1 MSQTISPVVKQA
13 FYRPSSLLSIGVDA
27 KTIKGEK
34 FGYLTGILYLSPSD
48 LSGVQ
53 LCPMAE
59 AASCVFGC
67 LNMAGRGQF
76 NSVQLARLNKTKYY
90 LQDINGFMKQLS
102 GDIEK
107 LVKKASKL
115 GLIPVVRLNGTS
127 DIRWENIEF
136 FYIFVNDKVRRVNI
150 FELFPEVQFMD
161 YTKIPNRKDIP
172 SNYDLTFS
180 FSGADTFKKYNKQA
194 INSGK
199 RIAVVFRTSEEI
211 PEYFEGMQVVNGD
224 ESDLR
229 FLDPQGCV
237 VALYAK
243 GRARKDS
250 SGFVVDSLKYSTIK
264 IGVAA

>member
-1 MSQTISPVVKQA
+1 MAQANKPVVKP
-13 FYRPSSLLSIGVDA
+13 FYRPSSLLSVGVDA

-34 FGYLTGILYLSPSD
+34 YGYLTGILYLSPSD

-59 AASCVFGC
+59 AAQCIFGC

-76 NSVQLARLNKTKYY
+76 NSVQAARLNKTQYY
-90 LQDINGFMKQLS
+90 LQDRRAFMQDLVR
-102 GDIEK
+102 DIEK
-107 LVKKASKL
+107 LVRKAAKL
-115 GLIPVVRLNGTS
+115 NLIPVVRLNGTS
-127 DIRWENIEF
+127 DIRWEDIPATPRGEHMLS
-136 FYIFVNDKVRRVNI
+136 I
-150 FELFPEVQFMD
+150 FELFPAVQFMD
-161 YTKIPNRKDIP
+161 YTKIFNRKEIP

-194 INSGK
+194 IAAGL
-199 RIAVVFRTSEEI
+199 RVAVVFRTAQEI

-229 FLDPQGCV
+229 FLDPAGAV

-250 SGFVVDSLKYSTIK
+250 SGFVVDALKYSTIRLQ
-264 IGVAA
+264 VAA

>member
-1 MSQTISPVVKQA
+1 MAIANKPAVN
-13 FYRPSSLLSIGVDA
+13 FYRPSSLLSVGVDA

-48 LSGVQ
+48 LSGVN

-59 AASCVFGC
+59 AAQCIFGC

-76 NSVQLARLNKTKYY
+76 NSVQLARLNKTRYY
-90 LQDINGFMKQLS
+90 LGDRFAFMQDLVR
-102 GDIEK
+102 DILK
-107 LVKKASKL
+107 LKRKALKL
-115 GLIPVVRLNGTS
+115 GLVPVVRLNGTS
-127 DIRWENIEF
+127 DIRWEAITV
-136 FYIFVNDKVRRVNI
+136 YHGLNI
-150 FELFPEVQFMD
+150 FQMFPEVQFMD
-161 YTKIPNRKDIP
+161 YTKIFNRKEIP

-194 INSGK
+194 INAGL
-199 RIAVVFRTSEEI
+199 RVAVVFRTAAEI

-229 FLDPQGCV
+229 FLDPAGAV

-250 SGFVVDSLKYSTIK
+250 SGFVVDALKYSTIK
-264 IGVAA
+264 LEVAA

>member
-1 MSQTISPVVKQA
+1 MSKDNSPVVKPAA
-13 FYRPSSLLSIGVDA
+13 FYRPSSLLSVGVDA

-34 FGYLTGILYLSPSD
+34 FGYLTGILYLSPAD
-48 LSGVQ
+48 LSGVN
-53 LCPMAE
+53 LCSMAE
-59 AASCVFGC
+59 AAACKFGC

-76 NSVQLARLNKTKYY
+76 NSVQAARLNKTKYF
-90 LQDINGFMKQLS
+90 LNDPEAFMLDLVRDIK
-102 GDIEK
+102 K
-107 LVKKASKL
+107 LVNKAAKL
-115 GLIPVVRLNGTS
+115 NLIPVVRLNGTS
-127 DIRWENIEF
+127 DIRFE
-136 FYIFVNDKVRRVNI
+136 DKTVLHGRTI
-150 FELFPEVQFMD
+150 FEMFPEVQFMD

-199 RIAVVFRTSEEI
+199 RIAVVFRTAAEI

-229 FLDPQGCV
+229 FLDPAGVV

-250 SGFVVDSLKYSTIK
+250 SGFVVDSSKYRTIRMQ
-264 IGVAA
+264 VAA

>member
-1 MSQTISPVVKQA
+1 MSKTISPVVN
-13 FYRPSSLLSIGVDA
+13 FYRPSSLLSVGVDA

-53 LCPMAE
+53 LCPMA
-59 AASCVFGC
+59 AAANCVFGC

-76 NSVQLARLNKTKYY
+76 NSVQAARLNKTKYF
-90 LQDINGFMKQLS
+90 LQDRTLFMRDLER
-102 GDIEK
+102 DIEK
-107 LVKKASKL
+107 LLRKAKKL
-115 GLIPVVRLNGTS
+115 NLIPVVRLNGTS
-127 DIRWENIEF
+127 DIRWEDIAVF
-136 FYIFVNDKVRRVNI
+136 QFSSGKSFNI

-161 YTKIPNRKDIP
+161 YTKIPNRKNIP

-180 FSGADTFKKYNKQA
+180 FSGADTFKKFNKQA

-199 RIAVVFRTSEEI
+199 RVAVVFRTAAEI

-229 FLDPQGCV
+229 FLDPAGVV

-250 SGFVVDSLKYSTIK
+250 SGFVVDSSKYRTIK
-264 IGVAA
+264 LEVAA

>member
-1 MSQTISPVVKQA
+1 MTIVNSPVVN
-13 FYRPSSLLSIGVDA
+13 FYRPSSLLSVGVDA

-48 LSGVQ
+48 LSGVN

-59 AASCVFGC
+59 AANCVFGC

-76 NSVQLARLNKTKYY
+76 NSVQAARLNKTKYF
-90 LQDINGFMKQLS
+90 LQDQFAFMQDLVR
-102 GDIEK
+102 DI
-107 LVKKASKL
+107 SKL
-115 GLIPVVRLNGTS
+115 QRKAAKLNLIPVVRLNGTS
-127 DIRWENIEF
+127 DIRWE
-136 FYIFVNDKVRRVNI
+136 DKTALHGKTI
-150 FELFPEVQFMD
+150 FEMFPEVQFMD
-161 YTKIPNRKDIP
+161 YTKIPNRKEIP

-199 RIAVVFRTSEEI
+199 RLAVVFRTAAEI

-229 FLDPQGCV
+229 FLDPAGVV

-243 GRARKDS
+243 GRARKDT
-250 SGFVVDSLKYSTIK
+250 SGFVVDSGKYKTIK
-264 IGVAA
+264 LQVAA

>member
-1 MSQTISPVVKQA
+1 MTNVNSPVVN
-13 FYRPSSLLSIGVDA
+13 FYRPSSLLSVGVDA

-34 FGYLTGILYLSPSD
+34 FGYLTGILYLSPAD
-48 LSGVQ
+48 LSGVN
-53 LCPMAE
+53 LCSMAE
-59 AASCVFGC
+59 KAGCKFGC

-76 NSVQLARLNKTKYY
+76 NSVQAARLNKTKYF
-90 LQDINGFMKQLS
+90 LNDQDGFMLDLVR
-102 GDIEK
+102 DIKK
-107 LVKKASKL
+107 LVNKAAKL
-115 GLIPVVRLNGTS
+115 NLIPVVRLNGTT
-127 DIRWENIEF
+127 DIRWE
-136 FYIFVNDKVRRVNI
+136 DKTTLHGRTI
-150 FELFPEVQFMD
+150 FEVFPEVQFMD

-194 INSGK
+194 INSGN
-199 RIAVVFRTSEEI
+199 RMAVVFRTAAEI

-229 FLDPQGCV
+229 FLDPQGVV

-243 GRARKDS
+243 GRARKDT

-264 IGVAA
+264 LEVAA

>member
-1 MSQTISPVVKQA
+1 MTKVNNPVVS
-13 FYRPSSLLSIGVDA
+13 FYRPSSLLSVGVDA

-34 FGYLTGILYLSPSD
+34 YGYLTGILYLSPSD

-53 LCPMAE
+53 LCPMA
-59 AASCVFGC
+59 AAANCVFGC

-76 NSVQLARLNKTKYY
+76 NSVQAARLNKTKYF
-90 LQDINGFMKQLS
+90 LQDQEAFMLDLVR
-102 GDIEK
+102 DIKK
-107 LVKKASKL
+107 LVNKAAKL
-115 GLIPVVRLNGTS
+115 NLIPVVRLNGTS
-127 DIRWENIEF
+127 DIRFENKT
-136 FYIFVNDKVRRVNI
+136 VLHGRNI
-150 FELFPEVQFMD
+150 FEMFPEVQFMD

-199 RIAVVFRTSEEI
+199 RIAVVFRTAEEI

-229 FLDPQGCV
+229 FLDPAGVV

-243 GRARKDS
+243 GRARKDT
-250 SGFVVDSLKYSTIK
+250 SGFVVDSSKYRTIRLA
-264 IGVAA
+264 VAA

>member
-1 MSQTISPVVKQA
+1 MAQANKPVVKA
-13 FYRPSSLLSIGVDA
+13 FYRPSSLLSVGVDA

-34 FGYLTGILYLSPSD
+34 YGYLTGILYLAPAD
-48 LSGVQ
+48 LSGVN
-53 LCPMAE
+53 LCSMADL
-59 AASCVFGC
+59 AGCKFGC

-76 NSVQLARLNKTKYY
+76 NSVQKARLNKTRYF
-90 LQDINGFMKQLS
+90 LESRHEFMFDLVR
-102 GDIEK
+102 DIEK
-107 LVKKASKL
+107 LIRKAEKL
-115 GLIPVVRLNGTS
+115 NLIPVVRLNGTS
-127 DIRWENIEF
+127 DIRWECESFEF
-136 FYIFVNDKVRRVNI
+136 EFMNNKRRVVNI
-150 FELFPEVQFMD
+150 FEMFPEVQFMD
-161 YTKIPNRKDIP
+161 YTKIANRKDIP

-199 RIAVVFRTSEEI
+199 RMAVVFRTSEEI

-229 FLDPQGCV
+229 FLDPQGVV

-250 SGFVVDSLKYSTIK
+250 SGFVVDALKYSTIK
-264 IGVAA
+264 LEAVA

>member
-1 MSQTISPVVKQA
+1 MSKTISPVVN
-13 FYRPSSLLSIGVDA
+13 FYRPSSLLSVGVDA

-53 LCPMAE
+53 LCPMA
-59 AASCVFGC
+59 AAANCVFGC

-76 NSVQLARLNKTKYY
+76 NSVQAARLNKTKYF
-90 LQDINGFMKQLS
+90 LNDREAFMLDLVK
-102 GDIEK
+102 DVRK
-107 LVKKASKL
+107 LVNKAAKL
-115 GLIPVVRLNGTS
+115 KLIPVVRLNGTS
-127 DIRWENIEF
+127 DIRWENEA
-136 FYIFVNDKVRRVNI
+136 VRGKTL
-150 FELFPEVQFMD
+150 FDLFPAVQFMD

-199 RIAVVFRTSEEI
+199 RIAVVFRTATEI

-229 FLDPQGCV
+229 FLDPAGVV

-264 IGVAA
+264 LEVAA

>member
-1 MSQTISPVVKQA
+1 MTNVNSPAVN
-13 FYRPSSLLSIGVDA
+13 FYRPSSLLSVGVDA

-34 FGYLTGILYLSPSD
+34 YGYLTGILYLSPAD
-48 LSGVQ
+48 LSGVN
-53 LCPMAE
+53 LCSMAE
-59 AASCVFGC
+59 KAGCKFGC

-76 NSVQLARLNKTKYY
+76 NSVQLARLNKTKYF
-90 LQDINGFMKQLS
+90 LEDQAGFML
-102 GDIEK
+102 D
-107 LVKKASKL
+107 LVKDIHKLQRKAEKF

-127 DIRWENIEF
+127 DIRWESIPLLGSA
-136 FYIFVNDKVRRVNI
+136 NI
-150 FELFPEVQFMD
+150 FEVFPEVQFMD
-161 YTKIPNRKDIP
+161 YTKIPNRKNIP

-199 RIAVVFRTSEEI
+199 RMAVVFRTAEEI

-229 FLDPQGCV
+229 FLDPQGVV

-250 SGFVVDSLKYSTIK
+250 SGFVVDSHKYSTIK
-264 IGVAA
+264 LEIAA

>member
-1 MSQTISPVVKQA
+1 MTNVNNPVVN
-13 FYRPSSLLSIGVDA
+13 FYRPSSLLSVGVDA

-34 FGYLTGILYLSPSD
+34 FGYLTGILYLSPAD
-48 LSGVQ
+48 LSGVN
-53 LCPMAE
+53 LCSMAE
-59 AASCVFGC
+59 KAGCKFGC

-76 NSVQLARLNKTKYY
+76 NSVQKARLNKTHYY
-90 LQDINGFMKQLS
+90 LQDKQSFMLDLVR
-102 GDIEK
+102 DIEK
-107 LVKKASKL
+107 LIRKADRL

-127 DIRWENIEF
+127 DIRWECETFEF
-136 FYIFVNDKVRRVNI
+136 EFMNNKRRVVNI
-150 FELFPEVQFMD
+150 FEMFPEVQFMD
-161 YTKIPNRKDIP
+161 YTKIANRKDIP

-199 RIAVVFRTSEEI
+199 RMAVVFRTSEEI

-229 FLDPQGCV
+229 FLDPQGVV

-250 SGFVVDSLKYSTIK
+250 SGFVVDSSKYKTIRMQ
-264 IGVAA
+264 VAA

>member
-1 MSQTISPVVKQA
+1 MTNVNSPVVN
-13 FYRPSSLLSIGVDA
+13 FYRPSSLLSVGVDA

-34 FGYLTGILYLSPSD
+34 FGYLTGILYLSPAD
-48 LSGVQ
+48 LSGVN
-53 LCPMAE
+53 LCSMAE
-59 AASCVFGC
+59 KAGCKFGC

-76 NSVQLARLNKTKYY
+76 NSVQTARLNKTKYF
-90 LQDINGFMKQLS
+90 LNDRNGFMNDLAR
-102 GDIEK
+102 DIGK
-107 LVKKASKL
+107 LVKKANKL
-115 GLIPVVRLNGTS
+115 GLIPVVRLNGTT
-127 DIRWENIEF
+127 DIRWEDISFKHKGIPWEQEPET
-136 FYIFVNDKVRRVNI
+136 I
-150 FELFPEVQFMD
+150 FEMFSHVQFMD

-199 RIAVVFRTSEEI
+199 RMAVVFRTSEEI

-229 FLDPQGCV
+229 FLDPQGVV

-250 SGFVVDSLKYSTIK
+250 SGFVIDSHKYSTIK
-264 IGVAA
+264 LEAVA